1 MKVEGPAARR
11 PFGGGWLTHRNGGL
25 AKGTRFVAKGP
36 PPGKGSERLRHGFF
50 HGTAQIFS
58 Y

>member
-36 PPGKGSERLRHGFF
+36 PPGKRSELQVADFRYWSKV
-50 HGTAQIFS
+50 Q
-58 Y
+58 